1 MSGFQCIAKT
11 DNCPKVAFEEV
22 TPAGSQ
28 FPDCRSGEFEF
39 RLLTWKHLVVCIALA
54 RSGEYLS
61 SPAVAERT
69 GSVTLEILLLRQD
82 AAASILINI
91 VHMNGEP
98 LF

>member
-1 MSGFQCIAKT
+1 
-11 DNCPKVAFEEV
+11 
-22 TPAGSQ
+22 
-28 FPDCRSGEFEF
+28 
-39 RLLTWKHLVVCIALA
+39 VCIALA